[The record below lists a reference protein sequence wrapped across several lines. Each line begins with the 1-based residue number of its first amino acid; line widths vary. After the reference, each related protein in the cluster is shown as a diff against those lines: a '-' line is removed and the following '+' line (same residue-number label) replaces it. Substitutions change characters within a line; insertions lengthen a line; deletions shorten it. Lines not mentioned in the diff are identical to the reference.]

1 MRAKNEKIVVPK
13 KKYKTTLGDKIFV
26 CINTIIMVLFVIVT
40 LYPILNTLAI
50 SFNDG
55 TDALRGGIYLWPR
68 KFTLDNYATVLQRST
83 MLTALKISVL
93 RTVIAT
99 LLQLSVTA
107 LLAYVLS
114 RKNFIL
120 AKPVSFLYVVTMYV
134 NGGLIPTFLLYRGL
148 GLTNSF
154 WVYIVPGA
162 VSAFNMLVI
171 RTYMNGLP
179 DSLEESAKM
188 DGAGHFTIFCK
199 IVAPLCMPVFATI
212 ALFIAVGQWNSWFD
226 AMLYNRMSEEY
237 TTLQYE
243 LMKLLS
249 SVTNQSGNTNSLAN
263 QVSGGQVTPASIR
276 AAATIITAIPIVCL
290 YPFLQRYFV
299 TGLTIG
305 GVKE

>member
-26 CINTIIMVLFVIVT
+26 CVNTIIMVLFVIVT

-134 NGGLIPTFLLYRGL
+134 NGGLNP
-148 GLTNSF
+148 
-154 WVYIVPGA
+154 
-162 VSAFNMLVI
+162 
-171 RTYMNGLP
+171 
-179 DSLEESAKM
+179 
-188 DGAGHFTIFCK
+188 HIF
-199 IVAPLCMPVFATI
+199 
-212 ALFIAVGQWNSWFD
+212 AL
-226 AMLYNRMSEEY
+226 
-237 TTLQYE
+237 
-243 LMKLLS
+243 
-249 SVTNQSGNTNSLAN
+249 
-263 QVSGGQVTPASIR
+263 
-276 AAATIITAIPIVCL
+276 
-290 YPFLQRYFV
+290 
-299 TGLTIG
+299 
-305 GVKE
+305 